1 MTAAAV
7 LHRAPTRLLIIV
19 CLYTACVTFKP
30 SEPFLVA
37 FLECFKGISHAD
49 VMYKVFP
56 VWTYSYLV
64 LLLPLAASAELI
76 GHRQVVLLGAS
87 ARCVTTVLLLLPMS
101 TCSVG
106 LMQLSQVCM
115 HKVLLTFMARTR
127 SVSSVPLASPA
138 LEDLPARTSPPGST
152 KRHDGASRLSLLLH
166 LSLHLDCTGHHR
178 CWLRSSSGVVCHHV
192 PWVTQG
198 ESTPICT
205 LHLAQLGSAS

>member
-1 MTAAAV
+1 MAAAV
-7 LHRAPTRLLIIV
+7 VPRSAHTRLLIII

-37 FLECFKGISHAD
+37 FLECFKGISHGD

-76 GHRQVVLLGAS
+76 GHRQVVLLGAC

-106 LMQLSQVCM
+106 LMQLSQVCV
-115 HKVLLTFMARTR
+115 KVALPLAARTQNAIMQHPMVKYLNYDSCR
-127 SVSSVPLASPA
+127 KPLA
-138 LEDLPARTSPPGST
+138 T
-152 KRHDGASRLSLLLH
+152 LS
-166 LSLHLDCTGHHR
+166 G
-178 CWLRSSSGVVCHHV
+178 
-192 PWVTQG
+192 
-198 ESTPICT
+198 
-205 LHLAQLGSAS
+205 